1 MASTSSLIFPL
12 AAFVALAV
20 APAQSR
26 VVLPPVNAASE
37 GSGSTSIPFGR
48 STPTRTQIVYDA
60 RLFTGAVVVQSLA
73 LRLDGNQTSAG
84 KRVDVEVRL
93 STAAR
98 PITALSAVFSNNAG
112 TDAVVVLDRRLLDLP
127 PHAQGQTPNPFTVQ
141 LPFDR
146 SFGYDPARGP
156 LLIEIIVHDQPPG
169 SHVLDTT
176 FTCTSEQRN
185 YGPAGCG
192 AGGRVLKADSATTQV
207 LWGRPLALRVFDAPP
222 QAATVLFLGSIE
234 SGQWNGLTI
243 PFDLGVV
250 GAPGCS
256 LSIDVILQ
264 RGALADA
271 TGVAIHPFTLPDVP
285 GLQGEWIRFQ
295 GVALDNQANP
305 LGIVTSQATKVQI
318 CGWEPV
324 ARVYASGA
332 GATVGL
338 VEVGVAPVVE
348 LRVQ

>member
-1 MASTSSLIFPL
+1 MASTHSLIFSPAVL
-12 AAFVALAV
+12 LLIAA
-20 APAQSR
+20 APAQGR
-26 VVLPPVNAASE
+26 VVVPSANAASE

-73 LRLDGNQTSAG
+73 FRLDGNQTSAG
-84 KRVDVEVRL
+84 KRVDVEIRL
-93 STAAR
+93 STASR
-98 PITALSAVFSNNAG
+98 PITALSSVFSANAG
-112 TDAVVVLDRRLLDLP
+112 TDEVVVLDRRILDLP

-146 SFGYDPARGP
+146 SFGYDPSRGA

-169 SHVLDTT
+169 PHVLDTT
-176 FTCTSEQRN
+176 FTCTSEQRS
-185 YGPAGCG
+185 YGAAGCG
-192 AGGRVLKADSATTQV
+192 AGGRVLKVDSATTQV
-207 LWGRPLALRVFDAPP
+207 LWGKPLALRVFDAPP

-243 PFDLGVV
+243 PFDLGVI

-256 LSIDVILQ
+256 LSIDVIMQ
-264 RGALADA
+264 KGALADGA
-271 TGVAIHPFTLPDVP
+271 GVAIHPFTLPEVP
-285 GLQGEWIRFQ
+285 ELQGEWIRFQ
-295 GVALDNQANP
+295 GIALDSQANP
-305 LGIVTSQATKVQI
+305 LGVVTSQATKVQI

-332 GATVGL
+332 GATAGL
-338 VEVGVAPVVE
+338 VEIGVAPVVE